1 METSL
6 LKRLLQRW
14 YLVAVGLV
22 ASIGLGMGAA
32 QLAPPT
38 YEANGTVLMLPS
50 KVQVTGDGMANP
62 FLQLTT
68 LDAPASLVMDR
79 LNGSDV
85 QDRIRKEHPDA
96 TYLAQPDMS
105 MRGPVVAVTVTD
117 ATAEGA
123 MDTLRDVMALAPE
136 VLATLQNQVNVPR
149 RAQVTSMPLAVDG
162 KATELRRATA
172 RAQVAAFGL
181 GMLLTLGGTVGI
193 DTLLRRRSIRRAS
206 SEDGSPDGHIPGTD
220 RTEADRTEADRT
232 ETDVSDVDTLDGLSD
247 DRGMRRNG
255 HVVSLAPSRQD
266 DSPDSRSATS

>member
-14 YLVAVGLV
+14 YLVTVGLL
-22 ASIGLGMGAA
+22 ASIGLGLGAA
-32 QLAPPT
+32 HLAPPT
-38 YEANGTVLMLPS
+38 YQANGTVLMLPS

-85 QDRIRKEHPDA
+85 GDRIREDHPEA
-96 TYLAQPDMS
+96 TYLAAPDMS

-117 ATAEGA
+117 TTPEGA
-123 MDTLRDVMALAPE
+123 MDTLDDVLALVPE
-136 VLATLQNQVNVPR
+136 VLATLQKQVNVPR

-162 KATELRRATA
+162 EATPITTATK

-181 GMLLTLGGTVGI
+181 GMLLTLSGTVGI
-193 DTLLRRRSIRRAS
+193 DTLLRRRSTRLAP
-206 SEDGSPDGHIPGTD
+206 SEGAGPDARTPGSDL
-220 RTEADRTEADRT
+220 T
-232 ETDVSDVDTLDGLSD
+232 ETDLSGIDAIDGQSID
-247 DRGMRRNG
+247 DRDRRRNG
-255 HVVSLAPSRQD
+255 RVVTLAPNRQD
-266 DSPDSRSATS
+266 QAPDSRSPAS